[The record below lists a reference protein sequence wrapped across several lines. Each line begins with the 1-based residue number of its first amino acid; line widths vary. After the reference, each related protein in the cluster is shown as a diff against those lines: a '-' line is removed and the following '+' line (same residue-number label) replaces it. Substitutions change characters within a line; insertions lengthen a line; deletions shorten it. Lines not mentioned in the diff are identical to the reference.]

1 MASPRSVAPAP
12 ATGAPAPRG
21 PRWSSVT
28 GHLLVRFRRVWV
40 STTAY
45 ALMAPL
51 MYLAGMG
58 LGLGALVDS
67 RAGGIGGVPYVA
79 FIAPG
84 LLASTAMMIGVG
96 ESSFTVLGGIKW
108 DRTYHGMLA
117 TPLRPADIVV
127 GHLGYLAVRL
137 TIAVVAFFAVAAA
150 LGTVRSWWGLLAVPV
165 AVLVGL
171 AVGAPMVAFC
181 ASIERDMGITAVL
194 RFVIT
199 PMMLFAGTFFPVSEL
214 PGWIQP
220 VAWAT
225 PLWHATEAARSFTL
239 GLPDAVAL
247 LGHLAYL
254 CLWLA
259 VGTWAAVRVLTRRMV
274 V

>member
-1 MASPRSVAPAP
+1 MARPEALVAPAGP
-12 ATGAPAPRG
+12 VGAPARP
-21 PRWSSVT
+21 PWWPVT

-45 ALMAPL
+45 ALIAPL

-58 LGLGALVDS
+58 LGLGALVDA

-117 TPLRPADIVV
+117 TPLRPVDIVV

-137 TIAVVAFFAVAAA
+137 TIAVTAFFAVAAA

-171 AVGAPMVAFC
+171 AVGAPMFAFC
-181 ASIERDMGITAVL
+181 AGLDRDLGITAVL

-214 PGWIQP
+214 PAWIQP
-220 VAWAT
+220 VAWVT
-225 PLWHATEAARSFTL
+225 PLWHATEAARSLTL

-254 CLWLA
+254 GLWLA
-259 VGTWAAVRVLTRRMV
+259 VGTWAAVRVLSRRMV